1 MNRYQIIRT
10 LQAHATEL
18 HQRFKVQHLSLF
30 GSFAREE
37 EREDSDVDLLVEFT
51 APPRARQF
59 FELQFY
65 LEDLLHHPVDLVT
78 DKALRPQL
86 RPYVEQSMERIL

>member
-1 MNRYQIIRT
+1 MNQNQIIQT
-10 LQAHATEL
+10 HATEL

-37 EREDSDVDLLVEFT
+37 AREDSDVDLLVEFT
-51 APPRARQF
+51 EPPRAREF

-65 LEDLLHHPVDLVT
+65 LEDLLHRPVDLVT

-86 RPYVEQSMERIL
+86 RPYVEQSREPVL